1 MAQRV
6 LITGLNG
13 FVGPYLAR
21 ALADAGHRVAAT
33 RYGPLRPHPVELPA
47 VEPLVE
53 LDVRDGGA
61 VRRCLASVRPDGV
74 IHLAGFSEPH
84 RSLGQPLLT
93 AEINVMGTLHV
104 LEAMK
109 AETPSARCVVVGS
122 GDVYGAQQPGEAPF
136 SEDSPLR
143 PRNPYAV
150 TKAAADLLAEG
161 YGREPHRLDV
171 VRVRPFNHTGP
182 GQQRGLVCPDFAY
195 GIAALAADGAREGT
209 LEVGNLDSAKDFT
222 DVRDMVRGYVLA
234 LEHGERG
241 EAYNLASGRTVRVR
255 DILTELARV
264 AGVAVTPRANPA
276 FAGSVTTEVRA
287 TAERFRACTGWEASI
302 PFERTLA
309 ELYEYCRRTLRD
321 EGTSQT

>member
-1 MAQRV
+1 M
-6 LITGLNG
+6 
-13 FVGPYLAR
+13 
-21 ALADAGHRVAAT
+21 
-33 RYGPLRPHPVELPA
+33 
-47 VEPLVE
+47 EPLVE
-53 LDVRDGGA
+53 LDVRDPAA
-61 VRRCLASVRPDGV
+61 VAACLSRIRPDGV

-93 AEINVMGTLHV
+93 TEINVMGTLHV

-109 AETPSARCVVVGS
+109 AETPSARCVVIGS
-122 GDVYGAQQPGEAPF
+122 GDVYGAQERGDPPFTEA
-136 SEDSPLR
+136 SALW

-195 GIAALAADGAREGT
+195 GIARLAVSGVPAGS
-209 LEVGNLDSAKDFT
+209 LEVGNLDSSKDFT

-234 LEHGERG
+234 LERGERG
-241 EAYNLASGRTVRVR
+241 AVYNLASGRTIRVR
-255 DILTELARV
+255 DILSELSRV
-264 AGVAVTPRANPA
+264 AGVEVTPIPNPA
-276 FAGSVTTEVRA
+276 FAGAATTEVRA
-287 TAERFRACTGWEASI
+287 SAERFRARTGWTPEI

-309 ELYEYCRRTLRD
+309 ELFEYCRRSLAD
-321 EGTSQT
+321 ERPSSP

>member
-21 ALADAGHRVAAT
+21 ALADAGYRVAAT
-33 RYGPLRPHPVELPA
+33 RFGPLRPHPLDLP
-47 VEPLVE
+47 PLDDLVE
-53 LDVRDGGA
+53 LDVRDGSA
-61 VRRCLASVRPDGV
+61 VAECMRRVRPDGL

-93 AEINVMGTLHV
+93 AQINVMGTLHV

-109 AETPSARCVVVGS
+109 SETPSARCVVVGS
-122 GDVYGAQQPGEAPF
+122 GDVYGAQQPGDPPF
-136 SEDSPLR
+136 DEESPLR

-150 TKAAADLLAEG
+150 TKAAADLLAEA

-195 GIAALAADGAREGT
+195 GLAELAERGSRRGT
-209 LEVGNLDSAKDFT
+209 LQVGNLDSAKDFS

-234 LEHGERG
+234 LERGERG
-241 EAYNLASGRTVRVR
+241 AVYNLASGRTVRVR
-255 DILTELARV
+255 DILDELTRV
-264 AGVAVTPRANPA
+264 AGLEVTPLPNPA
-276 FAGSVTTEVRA
+276 FAGSATTEVRA
-287 TAERFRACTGWEASI
+287 SAERFRARTGWVPEI
-302 PFERTLA
+302 PFERTLG
-309 ELYEYCRRTLRD
+309 ELYEYCRRSLAD
-321 EGTSQT
+321 ERRSRA